1 MQLLTGFAVGGPERQ
16 IQRLDGLPGGP
27 VQAGDSAAALRGHG
41 HPGRGRQ
48 RPRPDQPRR
57 PQVSIGGGIFL
68 GSRKFSENSQVVFFY
83 LMTNYDY
90 YGSIDFLEIKQKVP
104 TLFMDGCLKKNNEQ

>member
-68 GSRKFSENSQVVFFY
+68 GSRKFSENSQLFFF
-83 LMTNYDY
+83 
-90 YGSIDFLEIKQKVP
+90 I
-104 TLFMDGCLKKNNEQ
+104 